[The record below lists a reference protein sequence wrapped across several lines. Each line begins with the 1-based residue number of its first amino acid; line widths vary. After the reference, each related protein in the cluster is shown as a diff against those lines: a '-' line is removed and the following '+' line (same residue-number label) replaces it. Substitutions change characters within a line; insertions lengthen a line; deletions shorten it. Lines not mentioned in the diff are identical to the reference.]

1 MTVQSVVYLLC
12 LATSSTCA
20 FLLLRAYRDSKIP
33 LLFWSAVSFGF
44 LALNNI
50 FVVAD
55 MLVFATTDLLWLRQ
69 LAALGAIGV
78 LLYAFIWEV
87 E

>member
-1 MTVQSVVYLLC
+1 MTVQSIVYVLC

-20 FLLLRAYRDSKIP
+20 FLLYRAYRDSRIP
-33 LLFWSAVSFGF
+33 LLFWSAVSFLF
-44 LALNNI
+44 LALNNL

-55 MLVFATTDLLWLRQ
+55 MLIYPATDLLWLRQ

-78 LLYAFIWEV
+78 LIYAFVWEL